1 MALTTL
7 GFALSGYS
15 LGSIA
20 ISVNKFLKL
29 DLMINNKNKIE
40 SLELYS
46 ATKNSPIYFGTHHT
60 LVPIDLDDEYNF
72 LGSCGK
78 FNEKSFLNHRYIGNT
93 SNVTFICDL
102 TKKKYEDK
110 LKKYDS
116 NSYILNLIELNAD
129 KKLYLHEIKLNEA
142 YSINDKKVAFYH
154 ESKEYLSKYYIMYIR
169 YPFTFTSG
177 IIGGLI
183 LFCNCF

>member
-1 MALTTL
+1 MALTTI

-15 LGSIA
+15 IGSIV

-29 DLMINNKNKIE
+29 DLMINKKNKIE

-60 LVPIDLDDEYNF
+60 LVPIDLDDTYNF
-72 LGSCGK
+72 LGSYGK
-78 FNEKSFLNHRYIGNT
+78 FNETAFLNHRYIGN
-93 SNVTFICDL
+93 SPNVTFVCDL

-110 LKKYDS
+110 LKKFDS
-116 NSYILNLIELNAD
+116 NSYIPDLIQSNAD
-129 KKLYLHEIKLNEA
+129 KKLYLHEIKLSEA

-154 ESKEYLSKYYIMYIR
+154 ESKEYLSIFYIMYVR
-169 YPFTFTSG
+169 FPFTFTAG

-183 LFCNCF
+183 LSCN